1 VVSIPLI
8 PGCEPGQDD
17 ALAIDRG
24 RLIDLIVDAVGSV
37 E

>member
-8 PGCEPGQDD
+8 TGCEPGQDD
-17 ALAIDRG
+17 ARAIDRG
-24 RLIDLIVDAVGSV
+24 RLIDLIVGAFGGV